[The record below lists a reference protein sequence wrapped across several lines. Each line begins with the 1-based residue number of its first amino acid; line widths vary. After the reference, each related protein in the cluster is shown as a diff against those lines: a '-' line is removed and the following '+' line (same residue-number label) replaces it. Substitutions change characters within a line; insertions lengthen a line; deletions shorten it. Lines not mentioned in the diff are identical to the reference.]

1 MFPDILLICDQ
12 PIFRVSAT
20 DAVVSDS
27 SNHKHYKGL
36 SVGFRKSCSLV
47 VWGLFSSSTLAD
59 LLQGSGGELQVGSS
73 TLQADTTR
81 SSRSLV
87 VAEVG

>member
-1 MFPDILLICDQ
+1 MFPDIFLICDQ

-20 DAVVSDS
+20 DADVSDS

-36 SVGFRKSCSLV
+36 SLSFRKSCSLE

-59 LLQGSGGELQVGSS
+59 LLQGSGEEQQAGSS
-73 TLQADTTR
+73 ALQAPSSR
-81 SSRSLV
+81 SSSSLV
-87 VAEVG
+87 VAEVR

>member
-36 SVGFRKSCSLV
+36 SLGFTKSCSLV

-73 TLQADTTR
+73 TLQAHTIR
-81 SSRSLV
+81 SSRSLA
-87 VAEVG
+87 VAEMG